1 MSELLY
7 QTTVTAIGELVP
19 SFVAEGMV
27 VFFGENAPEELHSF
41 CVLHKVEHASGELLA
56 GDLVLIDG
64 HEFEVLAVGPVA
76 SENLMQL
83 GHLNLKAN
91 GLSVAEL
98 PGDVCIAQVALPE
111 VVIGSTLTIKRN
123 A

>member
-7 QTTVTAIGELVP
+7 QTTVTSIGELVP
-19 SFVAEGMV
+19 SFVAEGML

-41 CVLHKVEHASGELLA
+41 CVLHQVEHQSGELLP
-56 GDLVLIDG
+56 GDVVNIDG
-64 HEFEVLAVGPVA
+64 NEFPVLAVGAVA

-91 GLSVAEL
+91 GRAEAEL
-98 PGDVCIAQVALPE
+98 PGDVCIAQVTLPT
-111 VVIGSTLTIKRN
+111 VNVGSKLTIKRN
-123 A
+123 

>member
-7 QTTVTAIGELVP
+7 QTTVTSIGELVP
-19 SFVAEGMV
+19 SFVAEGML

-56 GDLVLIDG
+56 GDLVLIDD

-76 SENLMQL
+76 SENLMNL

-91 GLSVAEL
+91 GRTEAEL
-98 PGDVCIAQVALPE
+98 PGDVCIAQTALPN
-111 VVIGSTLTIKRN
+111 VNVGSKLTIKRN
-123 A
+123 

>member
-7 QTTVTAIGELVP
+7 QTTVTSIGELVP
-19 SFVAEGMV
+19 SFVAEGML

-41 CVLHKVEHASGELLA
+41 CVLHKVEHQSGELLA
-56 GDLVLIDG
+56 GDVVNIDG
-64 HEFEVLAVGPVA
+64 NEFTVLAVGPVA

-91 GLSVAEL
+91 GRTQAEL
-98 PGDVCIAQVALPE
+98 PGDVCIAQVALPT
-111 VVIGSTLTIKRN
+111 VNVGSKLTIKRN
-123 A
+123 

>member
-7 QTTVTAIGELVP
+7 QTTVTSIGELVP
-19 SFVAEGMV
+19 SFVAEGML

-41 CVLHKVEHASGELLA
+41 CVLHKVEHASGELLP
-56 GDLVLIDG
+56 GDLVLIDD

-76 SENLMQL
+76 SENLMNL

-91 GLSVAEL
+91 GRTEAEL
-98 PGDVCIAQVALPE
+98 PGDVCILQTALPN
-111 VVIGSTLTIKRN
+111 VVVGSKLTIKRN
-123 A
+123 